1 MKIFLF
7 PVIALTLISCTKA
20 KPSSARTSTVASP
33 DAAPILKTKISSSSQ
48 QIKDA
53 IAEQFPANNGYSIRT
68 ETKTEDAVAVLFS
81 ERVEARSALGAIGFG
96 GEDFF
101 ISQANNEDAAD
112 LQIGYFYARFP
123 TEELAQNRY
132 LAIHEKVRS
141 LKSKII
147 TPVKT
152 VRHGSDLVVYYT
164 ESQGMTEILT
174 KMR

>member
-1 MKIFLF
+1 MKILLF
-7 PVIALTLISCTKA
+7 PVIAFALISCA
-20 KPSSARTSTVASP
+20 GAEPSSAGTS
-33 DAAPILKTKISSSSQ
+33 PIYNTEISSSSQ
-48 QIKDA
+48 QIKNA

-68 ETKTEDAVAVLFS
+68 ETKTEDAVAALFS
-81 ERVEARSALGAIGFG
+81 ERVDAGSAQGAISFG

-101 ISQANNEDAAD
+101 VNQANNEDAAD

-123 TEELAQNRY
+123 TEELAQIRY
-132 LAIHEKVRS
+132 LAISEKIRS
-141 LKSKII
+141 LKSKIM

-164 ESQGMTEILT
+164 ESQVMTEILA

>member
-20 KPSSARTSTVASP
+20 EPSSARTSTVDSP
-33 DAAPILKTKISSSSQ
+33 DAALIHTMKISSSSQ

-53 IAEQFPANNGYSIRT
+53 IAEQFPANNGYSVRT
-68 ETKTEDAVAVLFS
+68 ETKTEDAVAALFS
-81 ERVEARSALGAIGFG
+81 ESVEARSAHGAIGFG

-101 ISQANNEDAAD
+101 ISQKNNEDGAD

-123 TEELAQNRY
+123 TEELAQIRY
-132 LAIHEKVRS
+132 LAIHGKVRS

-147 TPVKT
+147 TPVKI

-164 ESQGMTEILT
+164 ESQDMNEILA